1 MSGKSTVGVALAQ
14 RTNAKLIKFDSFV
27 KESGLDGSDDDTIVL
42 ALIQSL
48 SNEITPRV
56 IIENFPQTKYQA
68 KFFLKNGI
76 LP

>member
-14 RTNAKLIKFDSFV
+14 RTNAKLIKFDNFV

-48 SNEITPRV
+48 SNEISPRV
-56 IIENFPQTKYQA
+56 IIENFP
-68 KFFLKNGI
+68 
-76 LP
+76 

>member
-14 RTNAKLIKFDSFV
+14 RTNAKLIKFDNFV

-48 SNEITPRV
+48 ANEISPRV
-56 IIENFPQTKYQA
+56 IIENFP
-68 KFFLKNGI
+68 
-76 LP
+76 